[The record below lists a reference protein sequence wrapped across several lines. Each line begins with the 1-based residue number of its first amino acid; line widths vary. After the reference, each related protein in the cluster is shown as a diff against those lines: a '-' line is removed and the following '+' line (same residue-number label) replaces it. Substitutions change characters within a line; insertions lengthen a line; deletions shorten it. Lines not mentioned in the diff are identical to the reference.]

1 MNTPSAPS
9 GWRYHPDRD
18 ALLAEAHARPYVL
31 VAPLMIATRIATLS
45 GEKGAATDRAH
56 MTKLC
61 RMLGHVEPTE
71 GAAWHALEAGQWRL
85 RWERHTELS
94 TWTFFR
100 EPLGNMPFAET
111 ALDLAPADWV
121 NALPGE
127 VIVATTLELRTPDQA
142 GDPMRLFASD
152 VAGAEIEDGLMT
164 VYSDFRT
171 DARRM
176 TRWLLIDRSGDPGH
190 CGRQVRS
197 ILEIETYRLMALLA
211 FPVARATGG
220 EVSRIEQ
227 EAGELASQLAGAHEP
242 ERDRALLGRLVAL
255 AGRAEGL
262 NAQTT
267 YRFSAARAY
276 HEIVR
281 DRIRDLRETPVK
293 GLQTLGDFMERRLAP
308 AMRTCDSI
316 TDRKRRVIERIAR
329 TERMLNTRVEIA
341 AEGASFALLASMDR
355 RAKMQL
361 MLQRTVE
368 GLSVAAI
375 SYYAIGLLSYAF
387 AALSHLWPALDPKF
401 LTGLSVPVVVAAV
414 WVVISRRKAIL
425 GLDREDE
432 G

>member
-1 MNTPSAPS
+1 MNSSSAPA

-31 VAPLMIATRIATLS
+31 VTPPTIATRIATLS
-45 GEKGAATDRAH
+45 GETGAATDRAH
-56 MTKLC
+56 MAALC
-61 RMLGHVEPTE
+61 RMLGHVEPSK
-71 GAAWHALEAGQWRL
+71 GATWHALEAGQWQL

-100 EPLGNMPFAET
+100 QPQGETPFAET
-111 ALDLAPADWV
+111 ALDLTPADWV

-127 VIVATTLELRTPDQA
+127 VIVATTLDLRTPAQA
-142 GDPMRLFASD
+142 GDPLRLFAAD
-152 VAGAEIEDGLMT
+152 VAGAEIDGGAMT
-164 VYSDFRT
+164 VFSDFRT

-176 TRWLLIDRSGDPGH
+176 TRWLLIDHSGDPGH

-227 EAGELASQLAGAHEP
+227 EAGELAALLAGEHEP
-242 ERDRALLGRLVAL
+242 ERDRILLGRLVAL

-262 NAQTT
+262 NARTT

-281 DRIRDLRETPVK
+281 DRIRDLRETPVM

-308 AMRTCDSI
+308 AMRTCDNI

-375 SYYAIGLLSYAF
+375 SYYTVGLLSYAF
-387 AALSHLWPALDPKF
+387 SVAGHMSPALDAKF
-401 LTGLSVPVVVAAV
+401 LTGLSVPIVVLAV
-414 WVVISRRKAIL
+414 WAVISRRKAIL
-425 GLDREDE
+425 GLDKEDE